1 MCTFYLYKNNQ
12 NQHTIIQLVSAE
24 DSSKYVTLYDWMPN
38 NYNDGSNISIQKQ
51 LVYISNLSG
60 NCYLKMYAYRTNNLW
75 SYIGISYLKLV
86 NINI

>member
-51 LVYISNLSG
+51 LVYI
-60 NCYLKMYAYRTNNLW
+60 
-75 SYIGISYLKLV
+75 
-86 NINI
+86 